1 MLIDKNKN
9 KQLSLPYIKTFEDF
23 NVKITDDLKEV
34 FNGVRK
40 IIGEPKDSFN
50 VKIDLKQFNFCD
62 TILEIEVVFNPL
74 RNGDKSYQD
83 KDIIYYSYINIYD
96 LLMCKQ
102 LIKIPVRIDDIHINI
117 DKLVSTISHEI
128 RHIYDVYTIND
139 ESDMKSFVDSYNYG
153 IVKRGESNNEF
164 LNFLFLVYLSLEH
177 ELIARNT
184 MIWEMFKNCHCSK
197 EELINLYQKSSIYNS
212 FISLDQFN
220 YNEVIK
226 VPDIL
231 KKVNNFIFYFKGE
244 DCNDI
249 NDVEKFFKNWQSYF
263 IEKST
268 KYKKEALIV
277 LDELWNLNEST
288 LTINPPKVKNVK
300 TLLLEIYKKYIK
312 YV

>member
-34 FNGVRK
+34 FNRVRK

-96 LLMCKQ
+96 LLMYKQ

-128 RHIYDVYTIND
+128 RHIYDAYTIND

-153 IVKRGESNNEF
+153 IVKRGESDNEF

-184 MIWEMFKNCHCSK
+184 MIWEMFKNCHSSK

-220 YNEVIK
+220 YNKVIK

-300 TLLLEIYKKYIK
+300 TLLLEIYKKYII
-312 YV
+312 